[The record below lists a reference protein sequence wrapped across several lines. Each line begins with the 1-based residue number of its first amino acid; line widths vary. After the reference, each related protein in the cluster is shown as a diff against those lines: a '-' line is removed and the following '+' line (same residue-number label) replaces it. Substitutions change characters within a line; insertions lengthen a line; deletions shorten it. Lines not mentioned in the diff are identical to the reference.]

1 LNNDENVAFSAA
13 LKLMN
18 GDQAAA
24 ENWLNESREIFG
36 NISAIE
42 MVRSGQVE
50 KVLALVGRIQHGVF
64 S

>member
-1 LNNDENVAFSAA
+1 
-13 LKLMN
+13 MN